1 MPDHAVRPGN
11 SGIQASPM
19 FGVVTPSDTVDL
31 PYITRGIYVGA
42 AGDVAVVPANGGSP
56 VVFAGVA
63 AGTILPIQVSRI
75 RTTGSTS
82 TSIIALY

>member
-42 AGDVAVVPANGGSP
+42 TGDVAVVPASGGAP

-82 TSIIALY
+82 TSIVALY